1 MFAAIGD
8 LLRAQFRFLL
18 FRPILPDLKRHFW
31 PYFVFILLITWVV
44 GIGRYWDHPNAQLW
58 QYAGL
63 GSVVYLFVLSA
74 ILYLIVAPLRPSNWR
89 YSTVLIFVGLTSFP
103 ALLYAFPIER
113 FVELQLAKS
122 VNAWFLAIVATWRVS
137 LLVKFLLTVAKL
149 DWFSTIVATIL
160 PLSAIVTTLAAL
172 NLEHVV
178 FDLMAGIRPANAS
191 PYDTA
196 YVILVSIT
204 VVAFYTFPVAAVGY
218 VGAIIYRRR
227 KL

>member
-1 MFAAIGD
+1 MSAAIGD
-8 LLRAQFRFLL
+8 LLSAQFRFLL

-31 PYFVFILLITWVV
+31 SYFVFVLLITWVV

-63 GSVVYLFVLSA
+63 GSVVYIFVLST

-89 YSTVLIFVGLTSFP
+89 YSTVLVFVGLTSLP

-113 FVELQLAKS
+113 FVELRLAKS
-122 VNAWFLAIVATWRVS
+122 VNAWFLVIVAMWRVS
-137 LLVKFLLTVAKL
+137 LLVKFLLTGAKL
-149 DWFSTIVATIL
+149 GWFSTIVATIL
-160 PLSAIVTTLAAL
+160 PLSAIVTTLAVL

-178 FDLMAGIRPANAS
+178 FDLMAGIRPENAS

-204 VVAFYTFPVAAVGY
+204 VLAFYTFPVAAVCY

-227 KL
+227 KK